1 MRTFVVITLKLVHT
15 SSVLS
20 KTNISKS
27 FVFSVYLLDKTNKD
41 MTYFPK
47 DPAMLMSWVNLK
59 LRDFYGDLNDLCDDL
74 EIDRNE
80 VENILKQGG
89 FEYNDDL
96 HKVW

>member
-1 MRTFVVITLKLVHT
+1 
-15 SSVLS
+15 
-20 KTNISKS
+20 
-27 FVFSVYLLDKTNKD
+27 

-96 HKVW
+96 HKVC

>member
-1 MRTFVVITLKLVHT
+1 
-15 SSVLS
+15 
-20 KTNISKS
+20 
-27 FVFSVYLLDKTNKD
+27 
-41 MTYFPK
+41 MTYFPQ
-47 DPAMLMSWVNLK
+47 DPAMLMSWINLK

-80 VENILKQGG
+80 VESILSKGG

>member
-1 MRTFVVITLKLVHT
+1 
-15 SSVLS
+15 
-20 KTNISKS
+20 
-27 FVFSVYLLDKTNKD
+27 

-59 LRDFYGDLNDLCDDL
+59 LRDFYGNLDDLCDDL

-80 VENILKQGG
+80 VVDILKQGG

-96 HKVW
+96 HKDW

>member
-1 MRTFVVITLKLVHT
+1 
-15 SSVLS
+15 
-20 KTNISKS
+20 
-27 FVFSVYLLDKTNKD
+27 

-47 DPAMLMSWVNLK
+47 DPAMLMSWINLK

-80 VENILKQGG
+80 VESILSQGG

>member
-1 MRTFVVITLKLVHT
+1 
-15 SSVLS
+15 
-20 KTNISKS
+20 
-27 FVFSVYLLDKTNKD
+27 
-41 MTYFPK
+41 
-47 DPAMLMSWVNLK
+47 MSWVNLK

>member
-1 MRTFVVITLKLVHT
+1 
-15 SSVLS
+15 
-20 KTNISKS
+20 
-27 FVFSVYLLDKTNKD
+27 

-96 HKVW
+96 HKAW